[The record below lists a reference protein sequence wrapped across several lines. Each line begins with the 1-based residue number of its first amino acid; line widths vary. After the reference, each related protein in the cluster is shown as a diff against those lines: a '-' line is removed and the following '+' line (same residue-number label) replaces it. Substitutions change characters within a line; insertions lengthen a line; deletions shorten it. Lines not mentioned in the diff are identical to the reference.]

1 MHDGLDE
8 RTIDRVTTEVD
19 AMLDLLDDSPL
30 AATLRERDTRAYFEM
45 PFTWDW
51 NGAAVHGAID
61 LVYRS
66 GGSWRLVDFK
76 TDELRGRPLAVA
88 AEPYLPQLALYASA
102 LEHATKERPAASLLF
117 LRTGDVHTPTDA
129 DLDDALAATRARMD
143 GGHVLETA
151 PSPELEDAQERYLDL
166 S

>member
-1 MHDGLDE
+1 MEPRTDLPDLARKMHDGLDE

-19 AMLDLLDDSPL
+19 AILDLLDDSPL
-30 AATLRERDTRAYFEM
+30 AATLREQDTRAYFEM

-66 GGSWRLVDFK
+66 GGNWRLVDFK

-102 LEHATKERPAASLLF
+102 LEQ
-117 LRTGDVHTPTDA
+117 
-129 DLDDALAATRARMD
+129 ATRR
-143 GGHVLETA
+143 A
-151 PSPELEDAQERYLDL
+151 PGSQSAL
-166 S
+166 SSHRRRLHAYGRRAG